1 MSRRRVSRD
10 RVQQAKHFGEILH
23 KTHHKTITT
32 KTLSERERKRDAHV
46 LMPKPSKKLF
56 KQTPFL
62 VKVLLFLAKLGVN
75 INRPPPPLRTIA
87 LFVSVLTFVLLLTRT
102 KSTLS
107 NVSFFSLRGEKPD
120 RRVVRCSRTFPQ
132 VASHQLLTGEPLV
145 KSGGKEA
152 LDYLR
157 DGFGV
162 RNYDI
167 GALSRALISSS
178 FRHFVSFY
186 VLMSRFLLLLDA
198 LIVCGCVFPLKYSM
212 DRSSA
217 FVYTSETTC
226 D

>member
-1 MSRRRVSRD
+1 
-10 RVQQAKHFGEILH
+10 
-23 KTHHKTITT
+23 
-32 KTLSERERKRDAHV
+32 
-46 LMPKPSKKLF
+46 MPKPSKKLF

-62 VKVLLFLAKLGVN
+62 VKVLLFLAKFGVN
-75 INRPPPPLRTIA
+75 INRPPPPLRAIA
-87 LFVSVLTFVLLLTRT
+87 LFVSAFTLVLLLMFTQR
-102 KSTLS
+102 
-107 NVSFFSLRGEKPD
+107 NASFFTLNGEKPD
-120 RRVVRCSRTFPQ
+120 RRTIRCARTFPQ
-132 VASHQLLTGEPLV
+132 VASHQLLTAQPRV
-145 KSGGKEA
+145 TSGGKDA

-162 RNYDI
+162 KNYDI
-167 GALSRALISSS
+167 GAVSRALISSS
-178 FRHFVSFY
+178 FRRFVSVY

>member
-167 GALSRALISSS
+167 GALSCALISSS
-178 FRHFVSFY
+178 FRRFVSFY
-186 VLMSRFLLLLDA
+186 VLMSRAFASSSPLGCARRLR
-198 LIVCGCVFPLKYSM
+198 VCL
-212 DRSSA
+212 SS
-217 FVYTSETTC
+217 
-226 D
+226 

>member
-1 MSRRRVSRD
+1 MEKCRVGAF
-10 RVQQAKHFGEILH
+10 RVTDAPLQHFGEILH
-23 KTHHKTITT
+23 KTHQTPRENSTT
-32 KTLSERERKRDAHV
+32 TCVSRDEKSDANV
-46 LMPKPSKKLF
+46 TMPKPSKKLF

-178 FRHFVSFY
+178 FRRFVSFY
-186 VLMSRFLLLLDA
+186 VLMSRAFASSSPLGCARRLR
-198 LIVCGCVFPLKYSM
+198 VCL
-212 DRSSA
+212 SS
-217 FVYTSETTC
+217 
-226 D
+226 